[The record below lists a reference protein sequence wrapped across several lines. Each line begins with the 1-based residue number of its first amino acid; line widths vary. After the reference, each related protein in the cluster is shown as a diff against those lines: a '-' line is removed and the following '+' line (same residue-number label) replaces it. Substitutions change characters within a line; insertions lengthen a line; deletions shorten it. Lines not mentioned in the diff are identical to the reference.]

1 MKRLRSLIKDNDI
14 KVIIN
19 CAAYT
24 AVDKAEFNIEM
35 ADKINHL
42 AVVNMARIAKNYN
55 IKLTD
60 YVFNGENFR
69 PYIETDITNPQG
81 IYGATKLASEKA
93 IQSINHKSAIISRY
107 AYLC

>member
-1 MKRLRSLIKDNDI
+1 MS
-14 KVIIN
+14 
-19 CAAYT
+19 
-24 AVDKAEFNIEM
+24 
-35 ADKINHL
+35 
-42 AVVNMARIAKNYN
+42 
-55 IKLTD
+55 TD
-60 YVFNGENFR
+60 YIFNGENFR